1 MTHLQIKGI
10 DRSENEHELRICYA
24 LGTVSGIDIDD
35 LIKFSQQ
42 PTQESVFFSILH
54 KRKPTSRAYLQSYSL
69 VRDQAQIFQ
78 TPASIFEAQYD
89 KVTELQN
96 KYL

>member
-54 KRKPTSRAYLQSYSL
+54 KRKLRQQKLGKKKK
-69 VRDQAQIFQ
+69 
-78 TPASIFEAQYD
+78 D
-89 KVTELQN
+89 KKEPKNLPIIM
-96 KYL
+96 